1 MSFARARLLSFSLS
15 LSFSL
20 LPLLAACGDQGGDDS
35 IYGNDEQNS
44 SLTVNDDVVDT
55 TPADSSS
62 GTAEGDSSSSD
73 DASEGIKL
81 DVLGQDETMGTMG
94 TAGDAG
100 EGNGCKKVDFLF
112 IVDNSGSMLEEQDNL
127 AASFPSFINSIQST
141 LADAQDYHIMVI
153 DTDAWV
159 FAGCQLL
166 KCSGLPQLP
175 GICVGF
181 ECGDQPSQCEDVLGA
196 GVTFPKGANASNIDC
211 NFSTGLRYMDST
223 QPNLAGAFQCAARV
237 GTDSTDD
244 PERGMEAMVNAV
256 SGVNPFATCNGG
268 FLRDD
273 AILVVTFVTDEDDN
287 PGDGSAG
294 TVDTWRQ
301 ALIDAKNGDEQAIVV
316 VGLFGGP
323 EDPNL
328 GTCGAEASPRL
339 GQFLD
344 SWGDKGIYGSI
355 CSGDYDVVFQQA
367 VDTID
372 TTCDEFVPPG

>member
-1 MSFARARLLSFSLS
+1 MRRVAWTMVAGWLGLGCSANPSGSSESTFD
-15 LSFSL
+15 
-20 LPLLAACGDQGGDDS
+20 PTTGGTGTS
-35 IYGNDEQNS
+35 EGGGG
-44 SLTVNDDVVDT
+44 
-55 TPADSSS
+55 SSS
-62 GTAEGDSSSSD
+62 GGSTGGGATAGLDSSSS
-73 DASEGIKL
+73 AGFVF
-81 DVLGQDETMGTMG
+81 DVG
-94 TAGDAG
+94 TAVDAPG
-100 EGNGCKKVDFLF
+100 ACGPDDPSCHCNAVDLLF

-153 DTDAWV
+153 DSDAWV

-211 NFSTGLRYMDST
+211 NFSTGLRFMDST

-287 PGDGSAG
+287 PGDGSSG

-301 ALIDAKNGDEQAIVV
+301 ALIDAKNGDDQAIVV